1 MKQTPLILSII
12 ALAAVAAL
20 GIIQLTSDGNGKKK
34 ATTDEAVEA
43 TAKEGAIVW
52 YDLDRVINEY
62 DMANDLR
69 SVVETKIQS
78 IQEEI
83 NRRGNKLQSDANKF
97 QSDLNKG
104 VLVRSVAEQRNQKL
118 LDQQNSFN
126 NYAAQKQQEMAE
138 EQQVMMNQIADAIK
152 TFIDKFNE
160 EHKYAMI
167 IATQG
172 ALLPTPVSCG
182 DPDLD
187 ITDALLEG
195 LNSEYVKNKGK
206 SEATTTTTTNNKAE

>member
-20 GIIQLTSDGNGKKK
+20 GIIQLTSDGSSKKK
-34 ATTDEAVEA
+34 ASTDEAVET

-69 SVVETKIQS
+69 SVVETKMQS

-83 NRRGNKLQSDANKF
+83 NRRGNKLESDANKF

-104 VLVRSVAEQRNQKL
+104 LLVRSVAEQRSQKL
-118 LDQQNSFN
+118 QEQQNSFN
-126 NYAAQKQQEMAE
+126 TYAAQKEQEMAE

-167 IATQG
+167 ISTQG
-172 ALLPTPVSCG
+172 SVLPTPVACG

-195 LNSEYVKNKGK
+195 LNAEYVKTKGTK
-206 SEATTTTTTNNKAE
+206 TEETPKAK

>member
-12 ALAAVAAL
+12 ALVAVAAL
-20 GIIQLTSDGNGKKK
+20 GIAQLTSNGSGKK
-34 ATTDEAVEA
+34 ATTGEVIEQSAQP
-43 TAKEGAIVW
+43 GAIVW
-52 YDLDRVINEY
+52 YDLDRVLNEY

-69 SVVETKIQS
+69 SVVETKMQS

-104 VLVRSVAEQRNQKL
+104 LLVRSVAEQRSQKL
-118 LDQQNSFN
+118 QEQQNSFN
-126 NYAAQKQQEMAE
+126 NYAAQKEQEMAE

-160 EHKYAMI
+160 EHKFAMI

-172 ALLPTPVSCG
+172 SVLPSPVACG

-187 ITDALLEG
+187 ITDALLQG
-195 LNSEYVKNKGK
+195 LNSEYVKTKGK
-206 SEATTTTTTNNKAE
+206 GEDAAKTE

>member
-20 GIIQLTSDGNGKKK
+20 GIIQLTSDGNCKKK

-126 NYAAQKQQEMAE
+126 NYAAQKEQEMAE

-172 ALLPTPVSCG
+172 ALLPTPISCG

>member
-12 ALAAVAAL
+12 SLVAVAAL
-20 GIIQLTSDGNGKKK
+20 GIIQLTGNGSGKKN
-34 ATTDEAVEA
+34 ASTDVSVEA
-43 TAKEGAIVW
+43 TATEGAIVW
-52 YDLDRVINEY
+52 YDFDRIFNEY

-69 SVVETKIQS
+69 SVVETKVQS

-97 QSDLNKG
+97 QSDLDKG
-104 VLVRSVAEQRNQKL
+104 ILIRSVAEQRNQQL
-118 LDQQNSFN
+118 MDQQNKFN
-126 NYAAQKQQEMAE
+126 DYANQKQQEIAE

-152 TFIDKFNE
+152 TYIDKFNE
-160 EHKYAMI
+160 EHKYSMI

-172 ALLPTPVSCG
+172 GLLPSPVSFG

-187 ITDALLEG
+187 ITDALLAG
-195 LNSEYVKNKGK
+195 LNSEYVKSKGK
-206 SEATTTTTTNNKAE
+206 AGNGGEDSTKAE